1 MDDYSMLR
9 DRILS
14 LRHTTSDL
22 KHSNSNSNREFE
34 TETERNTPTAM
45 PISGGRDNN
54 SATISTYVFISL
66 LIIFSRSHFSVCTVS
81 ILLRYNFVHTKFSV
95 SMCFCF
101 RFFFVC
107 SVCLPCVR
115 EHGRARPSVCA
126 SEWQKAD
133 KIRDG
138 SHRRQ

>member
-1 MDDYSMLR
+1 MLR

-34 TETERNTPTAM
+34 TETERNTPTTM

-101 RFFFVC
+101 RFFLYVLFAYRVF
-107 SVCLPCVR
+107 
-115 EHGRARPSVCA
+115 A
-126 SEWQKAD
+126 STVAHAQVYVLVSD
-133 KIRDG
+133 KRLTK
-138 SHRRQ
+138 